1 MLCDHFEQLGARL
14 RGVENRL
21 QELSTIV
28 SCSRIVRSALASALD
43 TMKLLTVLPSKAAAC
58 SIRLLAAG
66 FSLRLR
72 RSLLV
77 EAVSDIV
84 ITSLLLEHV
93 GHSGALIKIT
103 GPSDLEASPWS
114 PAVCNRLDSHSR
126 P

>member
-1 MLCDHFEQLGARL
+1 
-14 RGVENRL
+14 
-21 QELSTIV
+21 
-28 SCSRIVRSALASALD
+28 
-43 TMKLLTVLPSKAAAC
+43 
-58 SIRLLAAG
+58 LAAG

-114 PAVCNRLDSHSR
+114 PAVWKS